1 MFHDT
6 KKWYKIWLAVWKMT
20 WGIGTLM
27 WSCYP
32 KQKIIELKINRGVMY
47 HDNEE
52 WCKIWRG
59 FGLSYQNWHHNLTNF
74 DPSTPISQKFALQW
88 LLLNKVYNVW
98 ANKVQKK
105 YVWWH
110 WRLMQNL
117 RKNWLVL
124 PIMTWGIWQIFTVS
138 KIAISF

>member
-1 MFHDT
+1 MFELKKYREVMFHDT

-52 WCKIWRG
+52 WWKIWKKTDLCFMRNLANFHRLEKG
-59 FGLSYQNWHHNLTNF
+59 NFILESKMVELNQNKNSKQLDWT
-74 DPSTPISQKFALQW
+74 DA
-88 LLLNKVYNVW
+88 VR
-98 ANKVQKK
+98 
-105 YVWWH
+105 
-110 WRLMQNL
+110 RLYFFLEINE
-117 RKNWLVL
+117 
-124 PIMTWGIWQIFTVS
+124 
-138 KIAISF
+138 